1 MQVFGFVSDAKPF
14 IPKEKDLLLS
24 NNVTKNTATVKK
36 TTTTGLLGTRYFNMK
51 TSVNIQSQYDYC
63 DGECIMNFYCIDVND
78 KQITVA
84 VQRLGHV
91 FLDTYQLFDD
101 NNGKYFEYGV
111 MCDRIYLDEFYN

>member
-1 MQVFGFVSDAKPF
+1 
-14 IPKEKDLLLS
+14 
-24 NNVTKNTATVKK
+24 
-36 TTTTGLLGTRYFNMK
+36 MK
-51 TSVNIQSQYDYC
+51 TSLNTQSQYDYC
-63 DGECIMNFYCIDVND
+63 DGECIMNFYYIDVND

-111 MCDRIYLDEFYN
+111 MCDHIYLDEFYN

>member
-1 MQVFGFVSDAKPF
+1 
-14 IPKEKDLLLS
+14 
-24 NNVTKNTATVKK
+24 
-36 TTTTGLLGTRYFNMK
+36 MK
-51 TSVNIQSQYDYC
+51 TSVNILSQYDYC

-101 NNGKYFEYGV
+101 IYRGLQ
-111 MCDRIYLDEFYN
+111 CDLYWCFSRTFICWYSRKND

>member
-1 MQVFGFVSDAKPF
+1 
-14 IPKEKDLLLS
+14 
-24 NNVTKNTATVKK
+24 
-36 TTTTGLLGTRYFNMK
+36 MK

-63 DGECIMNFYCIDVND
+63 DGIGNSGLGQKSY
-78 KQITVA
+78 
-84 VQRLGHV
+84 RLSSGGGFRRLKSGRRRV

>member
-1 MQVFGFVSDAKPF
+1 
-14 IPKEKDLLLS
+14 
-24 NNVTKNTATVKK
+24 
-36 TTTTGLLGTRYFNMK
+36 MK

-84 VQRLGHV
+84 VQRLGRV
-91 FLDTYQLFDD
+91 FLDTYQLFND

-111 MCDRIYLDEFYN
+111 MCEHIYLDEFYN